1 MKQQAKKQYITNVY
15 NKFWKELYLVA
26 FRRLR
31 NEAQVED
38 ILQDLFLSLLEGQ
51 YDLENENAVRA
62 LLHTRL
68 KSRIIDFFRK
78 ELLKMNFESQETSK
92 IEADS
97 LSSDHRLM
105 TRELESVVM
114 QEINKLPER
123 MKEIFLLSREEML
136 TNEEIASRLNISGKT
151 VRNQLSTALNRI
163 RLTVRTYSA
172 GEPELASVTM
182 IITLAAL
189 LLSDR

>member
-26 FRRLR
+26 FRRLGD
-31 NEAQVED
+31 EAQVED

-92 IEADS
+92 TEADS

-163 RLTVRTYSA
+163 RLTVRTYST
-172 GEPELASVTM
+172 GEPELASVT
-182 IITLAAL
+182 IIIALAAL

>member
-26 FRRLR
+26 FRRLGD
-31 NEAQVED
+31 EAQVED

-78 ELLKMNFESQETSK
+78 ELLKMNFESQETSRT
-92 IEADS
+92 EADS

-163 RLTVRTYSA
+163 RLTVRTYST
-172 GEPELASVTM
+172 GEPELASVTI
-182 IITLAAL
+182 IITLATL

>member
-38 ILQDLFLSLLEGQ
+38 ILQDLFLSLLEGK

>member
-136 TNEEIASRLNISGKT
+136 TNEEIANRLNISGKT